1 VTGTGTDSQTGTTP
15 AGTGARTGP
24 GTDPGTEAAS
34 HAPSGDRPAAR
45 ALVIGEALV
54 DVVHRL
60 DGSSQEHPGGSPANV
75 ALGLGRLDRPVDL
88 LTWVGTDERGRAIRA
103 HLEGS
108 GVRLTPGSDGAAYT
122 SVATATLDGT
132 GAATYT
138 FDLDWQVPAESLAG
152 LGDVVV
158 VHTSTIGAALAPGG
172 PAVLGILAES
182 RLDATITY
190 DPNIRPDLLGAR
202 DEASELVE
210 RLVTLADVVKMS
222 DEDLSWLE
230 PGASPRDVAARWAT
244 RGPALVVVTLGGEG
258 ALAVTSGGVEVE
270 VPAPRVEVADTVGAG
285 DSFMSGLIDG
295 LWSAGLLGAAH
306 RIALGG
312 IDADV
317 LVPIL
322 ERCVRIAAVTV
333 SRPGANPPRAAELDD
348 AVPGVG

>member
-1 VTGTGTDSQTGTTP
+1 VTDTGTDPQTP
-15 AGTGARTGP
+15 ATAPAT
-24 GTDPGTEAAS
+24 TTET
-34 HAPSGDRPAAR
+34 PTEDRPAAR
-45 ALVIGEALV
+45 ALVVGEALV

-75 ALGLGRLDRPVDL
+75 AIGLGRLGRAVDL
-88 LTWVGTDERGRAIRA
+88 LTWIGTDERGRAVRE
-103 HLEGS
+103 HLEES
-108 GVRLTPGSDGAAYT
+108 GVRLTAGSDGAAYT

-138 FDLDWQVPAESLAG
+138 FDLDWQVPAESLAD

-158 VHTSTIGAALAPGG
+158 VHTSTIGAALEPGG
-172 PAVLGILAES
+172 PAVLRILAES

-190 DPNIRPDLLGAR
+190 DPNIRPDLVGDPDQAR
-202 DEASELVE
+202 DLVE
-210 RLVTLADVVKMS
+210 RLVTLADVVKVS
-222 DEDLSWLE
+222 DEDLAWLE
-230 PGASPRDVAARWAT
+230 PGASPRDIAARWAT

-258 ALAVTSGGVEVE
+258 ALAVTAGGVELD
-270 VPAPRVEVADTVGAG
+270 VPAPRVQVADTVGAG

-317 LVPIL
+317 LGPIL
-322 ERCVRIAAVTV
+322 RRCVRIAAVTV
-333 SRPGANPPRAAELDD
+333 SRPGANPPSAAELDD
-348 AVPGVG
+348 DATGVG